1 MSEGG
6 SAAAS
11 AAVWE
16 LPPIDGPLVTRRRRG
31 DELDVIEREAWD
43 KGYAEGREAG
53 MAAAGQAQQAA
64 QAKLDERVQQLGS
77 ILDFLARP
85 LADVDAQVQRQLA
98 LLAAA
103 IARQVVR
110 REIRLQPGDI
120 IGVIRDTVSLLPVT
134 AREVRVHLN
143 PEDATLVRSR
153 LAEVASER
161 AWSITEDPI
170 LPRGGCRVT
179 SENSSIDAQV
189 ESRLGAAIAAVLGD
203 ERSAPALDSA
213 RAAEAPRPGEAP
225 R

>member
-1 MSEGG
+1 MSD
-6 SAAAS
+6 AAS

-16 LPPIDGPLVTRRRRG
+16 LPPIDGPLITRRRR
-31 DELDVIEREAWD
+31 DADLDAIGREAWD

-53 MAAAGQAQQAA
+53 LAAAVQEQQSA
-64 QAKLDERVQQLGS
+64 QAEINTRVQHLGS
-77 ILDFLARP
+77 ILEFMAKPIVELD
-85 LADVDAQVQRQLA
+85 DQVQRQLA
-98 LLAAA
+98 LLAGA

-110 REIRLQPGDI
+110 RELKMQPDDV

-143 PEDATLVRSR
+143 PEDAKLVRSR

-179 SENSSIDAQV
+179 SENSTIDAQV
-189 ESRLGAAIAAVLGD
+189 EQRLGAAIAAVLGD
-203 ERSAPALDSA
+203 ERSAPASEAA
-213 RAAEAPRPGEAP
+213 R
-225 R
+225 

>member
-1 MSEGG
+1 MSD
-6 SAAAS
+6 AAS

-16 LPPIDGPLVTRRRRG
+16 LPPIDGPLITRRRHG
-31 DELDVIEREAWD
+31 ADLDAIEREAWD

-53 MAAAGQAQQAA
+53 LAAAAQEQQSGQAEI
-64 QAKLDERVQQLGS
+64 DRRVQHLGS
-77 ILDFLARP
+77 ILEFMAKP
-85 LADVDAQVQRQLA
+85 IAEVDDQVQRQLA
-98 LLAAA
+98 MLAGA

-110 REIRLQPGDI
+110 REIRIQPDDV

-143 PEDATLVRSR
+143 PDDARLVRSR
-153 LAEVASER
+153 LAEVSSER

-189 ESRLGAAIAAVLGD
+189 EQRLGAAIAAVLGD
-203 ERSAPALDSA
+203 ERSA
-213 RAAEAPRPGEAP
+213 AAETAR
-225 R
+225 